1 MWCPAVPGKG
11 LSAAVTAD
19 LLSASWDAGGAA
31 VWLPAG
37 FAVTYAGPDGR
48 EVRAG
53 LDRLRCADLEAC
65 RPVRS
70 FPSYKGQRNYPGWY
84 WSATMGRR
92 VGFESWVE
100 RGHLVALDFDPAV
113 TAIVS
118 QPFWLSWR
126 TPAGKVRRHAPDFF
140 ARLAGGGALVVDSR
154 PRDVADDGDREA
166 FAATRKACEL
176 LGWGYAVCGAMDPVV
191 AANHRWIA
199 GYRHPRCGEPGTEA
213 RLLEAFSYGLGL
225 MEGAEAA
232 GDPLATLPALFH
244 LMWRRELTADLSL
257 VLSDRTV
264 VRRAGRG

>member
-1 MWCPAVPGKG
+1 MTV
-11 LSAAVTAD
+11 AD
-19 LLSASWDAGGAA
+19 LLSASWDAYGEAGTAQ

-37 FAVTYAGPDGR
+37 FEVTYAGPDGR

-53 LDRLRCADLEAC
+53 LDRLRRADLEAC
-65 RPVRS
+65 PPVRS

-118 QPFWLSWR
+118 QPFWLHWR
-126 TPAGKVRRHAPDFF
+126 TPAGKVRRHPPDFF
-140 ARLAGGGALVVDSR
+140 ARLAGGRGLVIDSR
-154 PRDVADDGDREA
+154 PTDVADDGDREA
-166 FAATRKACEL
+166 FTATRMACDL
-176 LGWGYAVCGAMDPVV
+176 LGWGYAVCGQMDPVM

-199 GYRHPRCGEPGTEA
+199 GYRHPRCGDPATEA
-213 RLLEAFSYGLGL
+213 RLLEAFGPGLPL
-225 MEGAEAA
+225 MEGAGAA
-232 GDPLATLPALFH
+232 GDPLATLPVLFH
-244 LMWRRELTADLSL
+244 LMWRRQLVADLSL
-257 VLSDRTV
+257 VLSHRTV